1 MRFQTESKFLFFN
14 FIVSQVLFMLN
25 IELSV
30 VNSESDRVCTLLQL
44 ETNNTAMI
52 KMYFLYTN
60 LNLSYGTIEFYRDDI
75 SRKQ

>member
-25 IELSV
+25 IELSK
-30 VNSESDRVCTLLQL
+30 VNSGSDRVCTLLQP
-44 ETNNTAMI
+44 EINNIAMI

-60 LNLSYGTIEFYRDDI
+60 LNLSYGII
-75 SRKQ
+75 

>member
-1 MRFQTESKFLFFN
+1 
-14 FIVSQVLFMLN
+14 MLN

>member
-25 IELSV
+25 IELSI
-30 VNSESDRVCTLLQL
+30 VNSESDPVCTLLQL
-44 ETNNTAMI
+44 EINNTAMI

-60 LNLSYGTIEFYRDDI
+60 LNLSYGII
-75 SRKQ
+75 

>member
-1 MRFQTESKFLFFN
+1 MADKL
-14 FIVSQVLFMLN
+14 
-25 IELSV
+25 LSRV
-30 VNSESDRVCTLLQL
+30 KSESDRVCTPLQL
-44 ETNNTAMI
+44 EINNTAMI

>member
-1 MRFQTESKFLFFN
+1 MPK
-14 FIVSQVLFMLN
+14 
-25 IELSV
+25 IELSI
-30 VNSESDRVCTLLQL
+30 VNSESDPVCTLLQP
-44 ETNNTAMI
+44 EINNTAMI

>member
-1 MRFQTESKFLFFN
+1 MP
-14 FIVSQVLFMLN
+14 N
-25 IELSV
+25 IELSR

-44 ETNNTAMI
+44 ETNNAAMI